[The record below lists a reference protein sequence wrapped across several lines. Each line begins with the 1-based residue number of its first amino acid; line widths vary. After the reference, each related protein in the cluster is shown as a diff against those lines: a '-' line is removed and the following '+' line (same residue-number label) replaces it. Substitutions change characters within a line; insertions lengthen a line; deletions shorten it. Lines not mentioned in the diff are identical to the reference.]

1 MFSDQNRKCV
11 RHQISL
17 CRQLLFKNG
26 FLHKIKRES
35 HFNSSNGDTKAS
47 LTLSRSLKGVLIASI
62 LKKLTFR
69 FHEFHEKSY
78 SMAKNL
84 PMWCETSPKIQ
95 TKRGK
100 TCERNSK
107 QKNWPENEPK
117 SWPGLPWVALRRL
130 PKCLRATPLPYS

>member
-11 RHQISL
+11 RPQISL
-17 CRQLLFKNG
+17 CRQLFFKNG

-78 SMAKNL
+78 SMAKNR
-84 PMWCETSPKIQ
+84 PMCP
-95 TKRGK
+95 
-100 TCERNSK
+100 
-107 QKNWPENEPK
+107 P
-117 SWPGLPWVALRRL
+117 
-130 PKCLRATPLPYS
+130 PLPLCVELGVYVDILWESKCNIGIEVLAYFLSNLSSLLHYLDLESRERST